1 MASGS
6 FSQSF
11 TSYDYKVIVEWSSK
25 ATTSTNSS
33 VITADVYLDCVYTLR
48 TSQHDGSKMT
58 INGVEYAFTS
68 PTINA
73 DGEKVFIAT
82 ITSNAITHDSDGNK
96 SVKITCDYAVNATIS
111 GTYYG
116 TVTASDTV
124 DLDLIP
130 RQATLTSAENFNDE
144 GNPTIT
150 YSNPAGSAVSALQAA
165 IYSSDGKTAYAA
177 YRNITKTA
185 TSYTFSLTTAERN
198 ALRNAIPNSKSM
210 TVRFYL
216 KTTISGTSYY
226 SYISKTL
233 TITNANPTIS
243 PTIADTNSTTLAL
256 TGSADSIVKYFSNA
270 AITIGAAAVKGATL
284 ESQKASCGGKSITS
298 ASGTLNAVES
308 GTFTFTAKDS
318 RGNSTTTTVNK
329 TFIDYVKLTANFKP
343 QITVDGVITF
353 TVSGNYF
360 NGSFGSVSNSLN
372 AYYRYKAEDGEYGD
386 WVELSTSIFTDTY
399 SSEVSFTI
407 PDFNYKN
414 TYTFQIKANDK
425 LMSLGE
431 KEYII
436 TALPVFDWGKE
447 DFNFNVPVSYT
458 DADGT
463 YNLSG
468 IAKALAN
475 NFTITTTVEPGAN
488 YASASGSC
496 CLIGNNLRV
505 YFTATRSS
513 AAEAGNIANENICSF
528 TINHGGKIRN
538 IYTVYTPIANNG
550 SIAYLGNATKI
561 DDNSHSFDI
570 VLSYV
575 GIDASTMTSYFT
587 VPVGINLQN
596 Y

>member
-11 TSYDYKVIVEWSSK
+11 TSYDYKLIVEWSSK

-33 VITADVYLDCVYTLR
+33 VITADVYLDVVYTLR

-58 INGVEYAFTS
+58 INGVEYAFSS

-73 DGEKVFIAT
+73 DGEKVHIAT

-96 SVKITCDYAVNATIS
+96 SVKIVCDYAVNATIS

-116 TVTASDTV
+116 TVAATDTV

-165 IYSSDGKTAYAA
+165 IYSSDGSTAYAA
-177 YRNITKTA
+177 YRSVTKTA
-185 TSYTFSLTTAERN
+185 TSYTFNLTDSERN
-198 ALRNAIPNSKSM
+198 ALRNAIPDSKSM
-210 TVRFYL
+210 SVRFYL
-216 KTTISGTSYY
+216 RTTISGTYYY
-226 SYISKTL
+226 SYITKTL

-243 PTIADTNSTTLAL
+243 PTIQDTNSTTLAL
-256 TGSADSIVKYFSNA
+256 TGSADTIVKYFSNA
-270 AITIGAAAVKGATL
+270 AITIGAAAIKGATL

-308 GTFTFTAKDS
+308 GTFVFTAKDS
-318 RGNSTTTTVNK
+318 RNNSTTKTVNK
-329 TFIDYVKLTANFKP
+329 TFVDYVKLTANFKP

-360 NGSFGSVSNSLN
+360 NGSFGSASNTLN

-386 WVELSTSIFTDTY
+386 WVELSTSIYSTTY
-399 SSEVSFTI
+399 ESQVSFTI

-425 LMSLGE
+425 LMSLDA
-431 KEYII
+431 KEYVI
-436 TALPVFDWGKE
+436 TALPVFDWSKD
-447 DFNFNVPVSYT
+447 DFKFNVP
-458 DADGT
+458 
-463 YNLSG
+463 
-468 IAKALAN
+468 I
-475 NFTITTTVEPGAN
+475 
-488 YASASGSC
+488 
-496 CLIGNNLRV
+496 
-505 YFTATRSS
+505 
-513 AAEAGNIANENICSF
+513 
-528 TINHGGKIRN
+528 
-538 IYTVYTPIANNG
+538 
-550 SIAYLGNATKI
+550 YLGNTKLTEEQLI
-561 DDNSHSFDI
+561 KLLALI
-570 VLSYV
+570 
-575 GIDASTMTSYFT
+575 
-587 VPVGINLQN
+587 
-596 Y
+596 

>member
-73 DGEKVFIAT
+73 DGEKVHIAT

-329 TFIDYVKLTANFKP
+329 TFIDYIKLTANFKP
-343 QITVDGVITF
+343 QITVDGTISF

-386 WVELSTSIFTDTY
+386 WVELSTSTY
-399 SSEVSFTI
+399 TTTYESQVSFTI

-414 TYTFQIKANDK
+414 TYTFQVKANDK
-425 LMSLGE
+425 LMSLAE
-431 KEYII
+431 KEYVI
-436 TALPVFDWGKE
+436 TALPVFDWSKE
-447 DFNFNVPVSYT
+447 DFNFNVPISIEGSLLADFVIE
-458 DADGT
+458 DA
-463 YNLSG
+463 YNGNWHYRKWFSG
-468 IAKALAN
+468 RLEAW
-475 NFTITTTVEPGAN
+475 
-488 YASASGSC
+488 
-496 CLIGNNLRV
+496 NNLAQTKDSITYSAHSNSGGIYRWIGRV
-505 YFTATRSS
+505 SLPTGLFTSVEYSIVNGTLSI
-513 AAEAGNIANENICSF
+513 GWW
-528 TINHGGKIRN
+528 
-538 IYTVYTPIANNG
+538 NG
-550 SIAYLGNATKI
+550 SQSIAALTTESVEI
-561 DDNSHSFDI
+561 IF
-570 VLSYV
+570 
-575 GIDASTMTSYFT
+575 FT
-587 VPVGINLQN
+587 VSSSYSDTNYPADLPLVYIVGRWKE
-596 Y
+596 

>member
-33 VITADVYLDCVYTLR
+33 VITADVYLDVVYTLR

-73 DGEKVFIAT
+73 DGEKVHIAT

-96 SVKITCDYAVNATIS
+96 SVKIVCDYAVNATIS

-116 TVTASDTV
+116 TVSASDTV

-165 IYSSDGKTAYAA
+165 IYSNDGSTAYAA
-177 YRNITKTA
+177 YRNVTKTA

-210 TVRFYL
+210 SVRFYL
-216 KTTISGTSYY
+216 RTTISGTNYY
-226 SYISKTL
+226 SYITKTL

-243 PTIADTNSTTLAL
+243 PTIQDTNSTTLAL
-256 TGSADSIVKYFSNA
+256 TGSADTIVKYFSNA

-308 GTFTFTAKDS
+308 GTFVFTAKDS
-318 RGNSTTTTVNK
+318 RNNSTTKTVNK
-329 TFIDYVKLTANFKP
+329 TFVDYVKLTANFKP

-360 NGSFGSVSNSLN
+360 NGSFGSVANTLN

-386 WVELSTSIFTDTY
+386 WVELAPSVYSGTY
-399 SSEVSFTI
+399 SSQVSFTI

-414 TYTFQIKANDK
+414 TYTFQVKANDK
-425 LMSLGE
+425 LMSLAE
-431 KEYII
+431 KEYIVS
-436 TALPVFDWGKE
+436 ALPVFDWSKE
-447 DFNFNVPVSYT
+447 DFKFNVPALDENGNTLRGIQTVKKEITTNSSGNYST
-458 DADGT
+458 GISATEYILLGASAWDGSTPRTTSIYINASGVYGVRVYT
-463 YNLSG
+463 YNDYSATIG
-468 IAKALAN
+468 DTT
-475 NFTITTTVEPGAN
+475 FTLT
-488 YASASGSC
+488 YAYIK
-496 CLIGNNLRV
+496 L
-505 YFTATRSS
+505 
-513 AAEAGNIANENICSF
+513 
-528 TINHGGKIRN
+528 
-538 IYTVYTPIANNG
+538 
-550 SIAYLGNATKI
+550 
-561 DDNSHSFDI
+561 
-570 VLSYV
+570 
-575 GIDASTMTSYFT
+575 
-587 VPVGINLQN
+587 
-596 Y
+596 